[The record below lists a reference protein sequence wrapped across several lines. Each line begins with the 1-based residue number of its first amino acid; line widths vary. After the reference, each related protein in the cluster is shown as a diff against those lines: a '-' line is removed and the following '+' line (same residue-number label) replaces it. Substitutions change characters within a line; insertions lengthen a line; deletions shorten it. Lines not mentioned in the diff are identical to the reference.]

1 MPETIAARGI
11 RVHNLKGIDVA
22 LPAGQVIVVT
32 GVSGAGK
39 SSLAFDTFFAEGQRR
54 YIESLSAHAR
64 HLLEKLDRPEVDSF
78 DGVCPSIALR
88 RRTPARSPRATVATA
103 AEVHELLRH
112 LFAEAGVIDCLR
124 CGGRVARDSPQ
135 SAAQALLEMPAG
147 TPLVVA
153 FAGAGTSTLADLE
166 KLAARGYRRVLDDGP
181 AVSFEEAT
189 PRPGLLVVVD
199 RIRVAEEARSRLCE
213 ALETAF
219 REGAGEAWVQLAGG
233 ERRRF
238 TEACVCRQCGEVV
251 EELRPRLFSF
261 NDASGACPSCHGFG
275 SVVELDPERIA
286 PDPCR
291 SLAQGA
297 IEPWRR
303 PRHRGLR
310 ARLRRFCQ
318 ERRIPW
324 RTPWRRLSREQ
335 QQKVMQGEGDFPGV
349 AGFFRRLER
358 RRYRVQVRVFLS
370 RYRRYQACP
379 ACQGH
384 RLRPEALAVRVA
396 RKGIHEVCR
405 LPVAEA
411 LAFVDSLEGEATDS
425 LRDRLRDR
433 LRLLAAV
440 GLGYLTLDRPLGSL
454 SGGEAQRVALAGA
467 LGSGLSGSLYVLDE
481 PSAGLHPQD
490 AERLVAILREL
501 RDRGN
506 TVLLVEHDAILVR
519 AADHVVD
526 LGPGAGEQGGRLV
539 FSGTPAELEQ
549 DGRSLTG
556 KYLRGEMR
564 VPRPDQRRKVG
575 PTWLR
580 VRGARRHN
588 LQGIDVRFPTGA
600 LTCVTGVSGSGKSTL
615 VFDVLA
621 VILLRRSSR
630 GEGAPAASLEG
641 GEAVRRVVVLDHA
654 PIGRTPRSNP
664 VTFLK
669 ALDPIRGLFA
679 GTAAARRLGLSAAD
693 FSFNVAGGRCE
704 LCGGAGVVVMDMH
717 FLADATLPCDGCAG
731 RRFRAPVLEARYRGR
746 TIHDVLQMTAQE
758 ALHFFSGQQK
768 VVRRLRP
775 FLEVGLGYLRLGQP
789 ANTLSAGESQRLK
802 LAAELGHPA
811 SRSLYLLD
819 EPTTGLHPAD
829 VSELVGALRRL
840 LEEGATVV
848 VVEHHMDMV
857 KQADWVVELGPG
869 AGALGGLL
877 LYEGP
882 PDGLAHGDHPSSR
895 YLRAALG
902 EIETGNAGLIRP
914 A

>member
-22 LPAGQVIVVT
+22 LPAGRLVAVT

-54 YIESLSAHAR
+54 YIESLSAHTR
-64 HLLEKLDRPEVDSF
+64 HLLEKLDRPAVDSF
-78 DGVCPSIALR
+78 EGVCPSIGLR
-88 RRTPARSPRATVATA
+88 RRAPPRSPRATVATA
-103 AEVHELLRH
+103 GDVHELLRN
-112 LFAEAGVIDCLR
+112 LFAERGVTECLR
-124 CGGRVARDSPQ
+124 CGGAVGKDSPQ
-135 SAAQALLEMPAG
+135 SAAQALLELPAG
-147 TPLVVA
+147 TPVMVA
-153 FAGAGTSTLADLE
+153 FPGAGTSTAAELE

-181 AVSFEEAT
+181 AVPLEEAT

-199 RIRVAEEARSRLCE
+199 RIRTAEDARTRLCE
-213 ALETAF
+213 ALETAL
-219 REGAGEAWVQLAGG
+219 REGAGEAWVSIGDG

-238 TEACVCRQCGEVV
+238 TEAFVCRGCGEPA
-251 EELRPRLFSF
+251 EEPRPRLFSF
-261 NDASGACPSCHGFG
+261 NDPSGACPACHGFG
-275 SVVELDPERIA
+275 SVVELDPDRIVS
-286 PDPCR
+286 DPGR
-291 SLAQGA
+291 SLGQGA

-318 ERRIPW
+318 EQRIPW
-324 RTPWRRLSREQ
+324 RTPWRRLRPEHQ
-335 QQKVMQGEGDFPGV
+335 RLVMQGHGEFPGV
-349 AGFFRRLER
+349 AGFFRHLER

-370 RYRRYQACP
+370 RYRRYRPCP
-379 ACQGH
+379 ACAGR

-396 RKGIHEVCR
+396 GKGIDEVCR
-405 LPVAEA
+405 LSIEEA
-411 LAFVDSLEGEATDS
+411 RAFVDALEGEAAAS
-425 LRDRLRDR
+425 LRARLSER

-440 GLGYLTLDRPLGSL
+440 GLGYLTLERPLGSL

-467 LGSGLSGSLYVLDE
+467 LGSGLTGSLYVLDE
-481 PSAGLHPQD
+481 PSAGLHPLD
-490 AERLVAILREL
+490 VERLAATLAEL

-506 TVLLVEHDAILVR
+506 TVVLVEHEPILIR

-539 FSGTPAELEQ
+539 FSGPPAELEQ

-556 KYLRGEMR
+556 KYLRGELR
-564 VPRPDQRRKVG
+564 VPGPERRRKAG
-575 PTWLR
+575 PNWLR

-588 LQGIDVRFPTGA
+588 LQGIDVRFPLGA

-621 VILLRRSSR
+621 AMLERRSGR
-630 GEGAPAASLEG
+630 GDAAAGLDGA
-641 GEAVRRVVVLDHA
+641 EAIRRVVALDHA

-664 VTFLK
+664 VTYLK
-669 ALDPIRGLFA
+669 ALDPIRALFA
-679 GTAAARRLGLSAAD
+679 GTPAARRLGLSAAD

-704 LCGGAGVVVMDMH
+704 VCGGAGVVVMDMH
-717 FLADATLPCDGCAG
+717 FLADATLPCDGCGG
-731 RRFRAPVLEARYRGR
+731 RRFRPPVLEARYRGR
-746 TIHDVLQMTAQE
+746 TIHEVLQMTAQE
-758 ALHFFSGQQK
+758 ALHFFTGQPK

-802 LAAELGHPA
+802 LAAELGRPA
-811 SRSLYLLD
+811 ARSLYLLD
-819 EPTTGLHPAD
+819 EPTTGLHAAD
-829 VSELVGALRRL
+829 VSELVAALWRL
-840 LEEGATVV
+840 LEEGATVI
-848 VVEHHMDMV
+848 VVEHHMDVV
-857 KQADWVVELGPG
+857 KQADWVLELGPA
-869 AGALGGLL
+869 AGARGGRL

-882 PDGLAHGDHPSSR
+882 PEGLARAEHPSSR
-895 YLRAALG
+895 HLRAALG
-902 EIETGNAGLIRP
+902 DTTHGADLIRP